1 MNFTK
6 LIIVSILVE
15 AIWENIKMIYQNK
28 KISISMIASL
38 LISIFLCIV
47 ANIDIFPILEISI
60 SMPVIGN
67 IFTGI
72 IVSRGAN
79 FVNDLFSKLKGVNSY
94 DERN

>member
-1 MNFTK
+1 MNFTQ
-6 LIIVSILVE
+6 LIIISILVE

-60 SMPVIGN
+60 SMPIIGN

-79 FVNDLFSKLKGVNSY
+79 FVNDLFSKLKGVNSH